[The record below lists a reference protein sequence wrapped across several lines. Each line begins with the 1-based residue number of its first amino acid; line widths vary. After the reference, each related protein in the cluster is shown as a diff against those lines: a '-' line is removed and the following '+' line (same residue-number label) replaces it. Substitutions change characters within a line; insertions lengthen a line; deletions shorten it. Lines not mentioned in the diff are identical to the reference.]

1 MMINNKLGC
10 KILNL
15 CTLVFS
21 VLLAGCSSDDSEK
34 YQPITT
40 ITNPDSV
47 EVNQNTS
54 IVISFL
60 GNDSNVPSDAI
71 INISSATYGT
81 ASLQNNNTPETVL
94 DDSILYTPDTNYVGT
109 DSITYTICSLTNNED
124 CVDGTIT
131 ITVLPVSGVAYT
143 IDQEPYQ
150 SLSEYLFFEAPLN
163 ELTPTYGVIPYE
175 PISSLFSDYAH
186 KKRFVWMPTGVSA
199 TYVEDGDVLNFPVGT
214 ILIKNFF
221 YENVQPVGETVII
234 ETRLMLR
241 TTNGWQFANYVW
253 NDDQTDAFYDME
265 GSFKSIEWLEE
276 GVLKN
281 VNYRIPSA
289 SECFTCHKSAAVS
302 IPIGPKPQNLNKNLV
317 YSGTEMNQ
325 LQKLIEFGY
334 LENTIPQ
341 VINTVVEWN
350 DESHPIDLR
359 LRSYVDINCAH
370 CHSDETH
377 CFYRPMRFA
386 FNESDD
392 NVNLG
397 VCVEP
402 QEQFDG
408 LTYITSPGDINRSM
422 LHFRVSTTLAQR
434 RMPLLGRTLVHEE
447 AVEMIEEWI
456 NSLNINCQ

>member
-1 MMINNKLGC
+1 MINNNLGT

-15 CTLVFS
+15 CILVF
-21 VLLAGCSSDDSEK
+21 AGILVACSSDDSDK
-34 YQPITT
+34 YQPILT
-40 ITNPDSV
+40 ITNPDNV

-54 IVISFL
+54 IVIYFL
-60 GNDSNVPSDAI
+60 DNDSSVPSDASLI
-71 INISSATYGT
+71 ISSASHG
-81 ASLQNNNTPETVL
+81 SVLLQNNNTAETIL
-94 DDSILYTPDTNYVGT
+94 DDTIIYTPNPDYVGVDT
-109 DSITYTICSLTNNED
+109 ITYTICSATNSED
-124 CVDGTIT
+124 CVEGLIS
-131 ITVLPVSGVAYT
+131 INVLPVSGVAYT

-150 SLSEYLFFEAPLN
+150 SLSEYLFFETPLN
-163 ELTPTYGVIPYE
+163 ELIPTFGVIPYE
-175 PISSLFSDYAH
+175 LISSLFTDYAH
-186 KKRFVWMPTGVSA
+186 KKRFIWMPAGVSA
-199 TYVEDGDVLNFPVGT
+199 SYVEDSEVLEFPIGT

-221 YENVQPVGETVII
+221 YENVQPIGETII
-234 ETRLMLR
+234 VETRLMLR

-253 NDDQTDAFYDME
+253 NEDQTDAFYDME
-265 GSFKSIEWLEE
+265 GSHKSIEWLED

-302 IPIGPKPQNLNKNLV
+302 TPIGPKPQNLNKNLV
-317 YSGTEMNQ
+317 YSGAEMNQ
-325 LQKLIEFGY
+325 LQKLIEVGY

-341 VINTVVEWN
+341 VINSVVEWN
-350 DESHPIDLR
+350 DENQPLDLR
-359 LRSYVDINCAH
+359 MRSYVDINCAH

-402 QEQFDG
+402 QEEFGG

-434 RMPLLGRTLVHEE
+434 RMPLLGRTLAHEE